1 MKLPRPSSPAEL
13 PLSGEPDRVAPN
25 EPGRASPK
33 AGHFRWIICT
43 LLLLGVTKNYMDRQV
58 LGVLKTTLQHEF
70 GWSEID
76 YSNLVFAF
84 QAAYAAGLVTMGRV
98 VDRLGT
104 RVGYALAMVFWSLA
118 SMAHA
123 IGGSLGSFIVARS
136 ALGLGEAGVFPAS
149 IKAVAEWF
157 PKRERAMATGIFN
170 AGTNAGAIVTPLIV
184 PWITLHWGWRWAFVI
199 TGILGFLWLAFWLRL
214 YRKPDQHPRVGK
226 EELAYICSDPAESV
240 TRVKWSS
247 LLPFR
252 QTWTFATAK
261 FMTDPIW
268 WFYLFWIPDF
278 LQRRHGLALMQ
289 IGVPIMVIY
298 VISDVGSVMGGWLS
312 SWLIGRGQ
320 SVNAAR
326 KLTLLLC
333 ALCVLPIVFAYRID
347 NTWEAV
353 FLVGLAAAGHQG
365 FSANLFTLT
374 SDMFPSQAVGSVV
387 GIGGMAGAV
396 GGMFI
401 AKVVGYVLQSTGS
414 YMVPFLIAGS
424 AYFIALAAIQILSPK
439 LESAKFVETPLG
451 MP

>member
-1 MKLPRPSSPAEL
+1 MNPPRPITTARL
-13 PLSGEPDRVAPN
+13 PPSGEPDAVAN
-25 EPGRASPK
+25 QPGRTILK
-33 AGHFRWIICT
+33 AGLFRWIICT

-58 LGVLKTTLQHEF
+58 LGVLKITLQHEF
-70 GWSEID
+70 GWTEID
-76 YSNLVFAF
+76 YGNLVFAF
-84 QAAYAAGLVTMGRV
+84 QAAYAVGLVTMGRV

-104 RVGYALAMVFWSLA
+104 RLGYALAMVFWSLA
-118 SMAHA
+118 SMSHA
-123 IGGSLGSFIVARS
+123 IGSSLGSFVVARS
-136 ALGLGEAGVFPAS
+136 ALGFGEAGVFPAS

-170 AGTNAGAIVTPLIV
+170 AGTNAGAIITPLMV

-199 TGILGFLWLAFWLRL
+199 TGVLGFLWLGFWLRL
-214 YRKPDQHPRVGK
+214 YRKPEQHPRVRK
-226 EELAYICSDPAESV
+226 EELAYIRSDPPESL
-240 TRVKWSS
+240 TRVKWAT
-247 LLPFR
+247 LLSFP
-252 QTWTFATAK
+252 QTWAFATAK

-278 LQRRHGLALMQ
+278 LQRKHGLALIQ

-298 VISDVGSVMGGWLS
+298 VISDVGSVMGGWMS

-320 SVNAAR
+320 SVNSAR

-333 ALCVLPIVFAYRID
+333 ALCILPIMFAYRID
-347 NTWEAV
+347 STWGAV
-353 FLVGLAAAGHQG
+353 LLIGLAAAGHQG

-374 SDMFPSQAVGSVV
+374 SDMFPTQAVGSVV
-387 GIGGMAGAV
+387 GTGGMAGAV

-424 AYFIALAAIQILSPK
+424 AYFIALAAIQILAPN
-439 LESAKFVETPLG
+439 LEPAKITETRL
-451 MP
+451 

>member
-1 MKLPRPSSPAEL
+1 MNPPRPTSSAAL
-13 PLSGEPDRVAPN
+13 PLSGEPDSVTPN
-25 EPGRASPK
+25 EPGRAIPK
-33 AGHFRWIICT
+33 VRHFRWIICT

-84 QAAYAAGLVTMGRV
+84 QAAYAVGLVTMGRV

-123 IGGSLGSFIVARS
+123 IGSSLGSFIVARS
-136 ALGLGEAGVFPAS
+136 ALGFGEAGVFPAS

-170 AGTNAGAIVTPLIV
+170 AGTNAGAIATPLIV
-184 PWITLHWGWRWAFVI
+184 PWITLHWGWRWAFVL
-199 TGILGFLWLAFWLRL
+199 TGILGFLWLVFWLQL
-214 YRKPDQHPRVGK
+214 YRTPDQHPRVHR
-226 EELAYICSDPAESV
+226 EELAYICSDPPESV
-240 TRVKWSS
+240 TRVQWAS

-278 LQRRHGLALMQ
+278 LQRKHGLALIQ

-298 VISDVGSVMGGWLS
+298 VISDVGSVMGGWMS

-347 NTWEAV
+347 STWGAV
-353 FLVGLAAAGHQG
+353 VLIGLAAAGHQG

-374 SDMFPSQAVGSVV
+374 SDMFPSQTVGSVV

-414 YMVPFLIAGS
+414 YMVPFVIAGS
-424 AYFIALAAIQILSPK
+424 TYFIALAAIQILAPK
-439 LESAKFVETPLG
+439 LEPARIHETRL
-451 MP
+451 